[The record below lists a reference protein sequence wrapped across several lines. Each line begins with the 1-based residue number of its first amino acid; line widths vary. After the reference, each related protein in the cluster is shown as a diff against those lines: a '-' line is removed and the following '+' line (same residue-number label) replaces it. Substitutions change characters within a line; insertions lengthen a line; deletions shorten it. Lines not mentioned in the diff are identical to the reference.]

1 MNRTPR
7 GRVRPNPDE
16 LRSEQLRPV
25 ASPVD
30 TYARPAMDEVN
41 QAAAKAQ
48 YVENVLGTIARPVE
62 RMFAEQVQ
70 EREATR
76 KREEQLQASLDAHGD
91 YYKWYAEVAPSLSG
105 LAPEKVS
112 ETWQAKFTERFG
124 QEEDRLKSFALQE
137 LLMRSIGAE
146 TNQAV
151 NRAARAAEMQRYDN
165 WSVALAGQIDE
176 AKKNGVSGEGLFSLF
191 DDHFKVGKETGL
203 DAGELNKRFLLLQA
217 DMLSGDNRSQWDTSI
232 RDYFKARKL
241 DQTQNPEYN
250 ALLDQITS
258 KINTPTTA
266 EREQFQIN
274 LGREAEALVASGVSS
289 KTFEQWFD
297 KQVSGGAL
305 NMGITDGFRAR
316 YLAQIENRN
325 KRLAESSART
335 AVLSSTVQNFLTTGT
350 FVENR
355 QPYTKADGTM
365 GFVSR
370 AEQEDAILSTGR
382 QMYADNPAGYYREVL
397 TRVRDPNVSAILQSG
412 VRAMTVL
419 NEGDPQKNAQAI
431 MKGFAIYDELIKAGG
446 DPAVNMQVDTK
457 TKELYED
464 YRSLRNMGY
473 QDAQI
478 AELLR
483 VERSTGAT
491 VPNEK
496 LQSVVK
502 EIAATTSW
510 FTLGDND
517 AVNTAYI
524 TTNIRRTAE
533 RLASMGGGGD
543 MDAIL
548 AEAKRRFETTHT
560 KTKGGKAF
568 LFTGDPE
575 VTRMF
580 GSPQKFAETTERV
593 ADYLEELYIKDAK
606 DQGVNAAD
614 VQLQMVPHP
623 TIPQAYQVITEAGN
637 PFAPMRYMT
646 LQQILQASQQAEAA
660 KRNEA
665 LRKRRN
671 QTNAEPIIAP

>member
-1 MNRTPR
+1 MARRSNPR
-7 GRVRPNPDE
+7 MSPPEAIRG
-16 LRSEQLRPV
+16 EQLRPV
-25 ASPVD
+25 ATPVD
-30 TYARPAMDEVN
+30 TYVRPNTDGVDR
-41 QAAAKAQ
+41 AAARAQ
-48 YVENVLGTIARPVE
+48 YLEQTLSTIGRPIE
-62 RMFAEQVQ
+62 RMFNEQVQ
-70 EREATR
+70 EAQAER
-76 KREEQLQASLDAHGD
+76 KREDNLKASIDAHGE
-91 YYKWYAEVAPSLSG
+91 YYKWYGEVAPQLQG
-105 LAPEKVS
+105 LAPDRITEV
-112 ETWQAKFTERFG
+112 WQGKFAERFG
-124 QEEDRLKSFALQE
+124 NEQDGLKKFALQE
-137 LLMRSIGAE
+137 LLMRSIGTE

-151 NRAARAAEMQRYDN
+151 NRAARAAEAERYDN
-165 WSVALAGQIDE
+165 WSVSLVGQMQE
-176 AKKNGVSGEGLFSLF
+176 AKQNGVTGEALFGLF
-191 DDHFKVGKETGL
+191 DDHFKAGRDAGM
-203 DAGELNKRFLLLQA
+203 DAGELNKRLLLVQA
-217 DMLSGDNRSQWDTSI
+217 DLLSGDDRSQWDTSI
-232 RDYFKARKL
+232 RDYFKSKKL

-250 ALLDQITS
+250 ALLDQISS

-266 EREQFQIN
+266 EREQFQIS

-297 KQVSGGAL
+297 KQVAGGAL

-316 YLAQIENRN
+316 YLAQIETRN
-325 KRLAESSART
+325 KRFAESSARI

-355 QPYTKADGTM
+355 QPYMKADGTM

-370 AEQEDAILSTGR
+370 AEQEDAILNTGR
-382 QMYADNPAGYYREVL
+382 QMYANNPAGYYREVL
-397 TRVRDPNVSAILQSG
+397 TRVRDPNVSAILQNG
-412 VRAMTVL
+412 VRAMTML
-419 NEGDPQKNAQAI
+419 NDGDPQKNAQAI
-431 MKGFAIYDELIKAGG
+431 MKGFAIYDELLKAGG

-478 AELLR
+478 AEMLR

-491 VPNEK
+491 VPNDK
-496 LQSVVK
+496 LQATVK
-502 EIAATTSW
+502 DIASTTSW
-510 FTLGDND
+510 FTFGDND

-524 TTNIRRTAE
+524 TSNIRRTAE
-533 RLASMGGGGD
+533 RIASMGGGGD

-548 AEAKRRFETTHT
+548 SEAKRRFESTHS
-560 KTKGGKAF
+560 KTKGGKTF

-575 VTRMF
+575 VTRLF

-593 ADYLEELYIKDAK
+593 ADYLEELYKKDAK
-606 DQGVNAAD
+606 DQGVNADAI
-614 VQLQMVPHP
+614 QLQMVPHP
-623 TIPQAYQVITEAGN
+623 TIPQAYQVITDAGN

-665 LRKRRN
+665 LRKRRT